1 MQTHSRQASI
11 GISNEKTHVESWL
24 KLGNRASLI
33 LVLAYAM
40 HEQFCLIK

>member
-1 MQTHSRQASI
+1 MQTHSRQASTEI
-11 GISNEKTHVESWL
+11 GNDKMHVESWP
-24 KLGNRASLI
+24 KLGNRASLL